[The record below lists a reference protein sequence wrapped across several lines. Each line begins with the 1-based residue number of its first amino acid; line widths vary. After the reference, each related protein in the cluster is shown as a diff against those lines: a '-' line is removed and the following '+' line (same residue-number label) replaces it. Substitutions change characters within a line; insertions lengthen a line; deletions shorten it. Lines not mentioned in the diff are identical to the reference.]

1 MTPREEGRTCDMTIA
16 CPLECGYEGRID
28 AGDASGL
35 TIFVCP
41 ECLGVAF
48 DGGILTDPRKLV
60 EVSRVIRPIVVATVH
75 ENSIDPLTQ
84 VKNRRFFFNRL
95 ATELR
100 NARHRHYVSVIAF
113 AIDQPAL
120 YRSAG
125 ARGGDIAL
133 QSLAAALLTALR
145 AGDNFA
151 RVEPGVFGL
160 ILPHADEARA
170 QEVADR
176 VLATAGVHQCHDHNG
191 KPVKVKLRYAMAQA
205 GDNETPELLWKR
217 VLEEATSGA

>member
-1 MTPREEGRTCDMTIA
+1 MSPREPNTCDMTIA
-16 CPLECGYEGRID
+16 CPLECGFEGRLE
-28 AGDASGL
+28 GSDASGL
-35 TIFVCP
+35 TVFVCP

-48 DGGILTDPRKLV
+48 DGGVLTDPRKPIEL
-60 EVSRVIRPIVVATVH
+60 SRVIRPIIATTVH
-75 ENSIDPLTQ
+75 ENSIDPLTR

-100 NARHRHYVSVIAF
+100 NARHRHFVSVIAF

-120 YRSAG
+120 YRTAG
-125 ARGGDIAL
+125 ARGGDTVL

-151 RVEPGVFGL
+151 RVEGGVFGL
-160 ILPHADEARA
+160 ILPHADESRA

-191 KPVKVKLRYAMAQA
+191 RPVKVKLKHAVVQA
-205 GDNETPELLWKR
+205 GESDNAGSLWKR
-217 VLEEATSGA
+217 VEESIHGS